1 MSAEGALMTSLGI
14 ETAPE
19 KKSWLVL
26 GQKVLLIGI
35 IAFFAYAVLSNLYLL
50 EFGKPLIN
58 LK

>member
-1 MSAEGALMTSLGI
+1 MTSLGI